1 VERLLRD
8 LYCDIES
15 DVLDSVLNAI
25 FVIVEE
31 FSQYVRKDLWQ
42 EHDDAMN
49 WDGREPDGQSCVSN
63 SAKMVP
69 RSSVLAVVGDTNF
82 KLRFPPRMNRGGFPW
97 LGR

>member
-1 VERLLRD
+1 MERLLRD

-49 WDGREPDGQSCVSN
+49 WDGRRTGW
-63 SAKMVP
+63 A
-69 RSSVLAVVGDTNF
+69 
-82 KLRFPPRMNRGGFPW
+82 KLRVE
-97 LGR
+97 